1 MELWTVYWNFQ
12 KMKYLIVL
20 IVCIASGVT
29 AQKFNRN
36 CSTLVTAKLP
46 TAPAVGMWYLVA
58 REKRP
63 DAFNCYN
70 IKISVKTGTTLT
82 IVASLMADK
91 YVLNNTFNAV
101 PNKNGAWDI
110 TTTDG
115 LDNNFMR
122 SLIILFLFYD
132 NRKAISSDSH
142 AHGWHQY
149 MYFQLHAIQCHHRP
163 DGLLQSK
170 EGHW

>member
-1 MELWTVYWNFQ
+1 
-12 KMKYLIVL
+12 MKYLIVL

-46 TAPAVGMWYLVA
+46 TAPKVGVWYLVA

-115 LDNNFMR
+115 LDNNFIR
-122 SLIILFLFYD
+122 VSII
-132 NRKAISSDSH
+132 
-142 AHGWHQY
+142 
-149 MYFQLHAIQCHHRP
+149 YFFVLR
-163 DGLLQSK
+163 
-170 EGHW
+170 